1 MNTNEIITIIIA
13 CISVI
18 GSLTS
23 IFFAFHLKKNGSITK
38 EEFEIKI
45 KNETENIEKQIET
58 LANSKKSA
66 NQSKTSG
73 ELIEDTDIKTKEDN

>member
-1 MNTNEIITIIIA
+1 MNINEIISIVIT

-18 GSLTS
+18 GSLS
-23 IFFAFHLKKNGSITK
+23 AIFFAFHLKKSGTITK

-58 LANSKKSA
+58 IIKANKDKS
-66 NQSKTSG
+66 
-73 ELIEDTDIKTKEDN
+73 TDNKEDSNNVQNK

>member
-1 MNTNEIITIIIA
+1 MNVNEIITIIIA

-18 GSLTS
+18 GSLS
-23 IFFAFHLKKNGSITK
+23 AIFFAFKLKKNGTITK

-58 LANSKKSA
+58 ITKANKDKST
-66 NQSKTSG
+66 NK
-73 ELIEDTDIKTKEDN
+73 EDTDNVQNK